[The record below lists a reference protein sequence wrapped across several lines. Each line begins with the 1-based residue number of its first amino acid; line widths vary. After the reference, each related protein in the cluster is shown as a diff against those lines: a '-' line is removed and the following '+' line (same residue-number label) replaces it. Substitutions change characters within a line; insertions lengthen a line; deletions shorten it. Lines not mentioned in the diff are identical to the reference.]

1 MDKVTDDALRSAFGQ
16 LKIRPDND
24 AFSSTEVVSRLK
36 DNHQIEVSTIE
47 GLLEL
52 KQNGQVVSVPTVLR
66 AFATKPENVGLFVS
80 ETDDHTKWDTAKKV
94 AFIAEH
100 GDDAYARKVAKG
112 PLKANVDVANIDISK
127 AEYLSMTR
135 DEKVAWIG
143 NHGLEAQARVLGKK
157 K

>member
-24 AFSSTEVVSRLK
+24 AFTASEVVARLK
-36 DNHQIEVSTIE
+36 DKHQIEVTTVE

-66 AFATKPENVGLFVS
+66 AFASKPENSGLFVS

-94 AFIAEH
+94 SFIAEF

-112 PLKANVDVANIDISK
+112 PLKAGVDVANIDISK
-127 AEYLSMTR
+127 TEYLSMSR
-135 DEKVAWIG
+135 DEKVRWIG
-143 NHGLEAQARVLGKK
+143 NHGLEAQSRVLAKK